1 MVVRENGRPML
12 CPKRPGFIYFMIICD
27 KGEKGEYRI
36 QRQGE
41 VRLQIEGKI
50 KTEIY
55 LGNNCL
61 FIKMSISI
69 CGKHL
74 GFSHYVKVKGE
85 DLLPVAISPG

>member
-69 CGKHL
+69 VSLFYFVFLIVENGWNRIKL
-74 GFSHYVKVKGE
+74 VFLES
-85 DLLPVAISPG
+85 